1 MEQAQDKEKEGDVAL
16 ERMQRKYSLLQK
28 EMEALSESLEISR
41 SWTWI
46 WFVAF
51 AVLLVVELVRLGR
64 WIGA

>member
-16 ERMQRKYSLLQK
+16 ERMQRSYSLLQNEK
-28 EMEALSESLEISR
+28 EALEESLETSR

-46 WFVAF
+46 WFIAF
-51 AVLLVVELVRLGR
+51 AVLLVVELVRLSR